1 MIFKNRDKESVNW
14 LVSNGKK
21 MIFHTII
28 LTVATM
34 LNACMGVVFAL
45 FSRDLIN
52 TATAKDWNG
61 LVFSFVKICVLVF
74 VFLALRVITSFLRE
88 YISARLEITY
98 KNVLFEKIMKK
109 DYSLISCYHSGDLMN
124 RLTTDVGVMAAEAMS
139 FLPSIGA
146 LIAQM
151 ISALIVIFAIDSFF
165 ALVFVVAGVFVFLFS
180 RVFKKY
186 SKKLYKQLQETDGK
200 TRSFLQESI
209 ENMLVIKAF
218 SEEKQVSDKALE
230 LQENNYKIRVK
241 RRRLGIITSTG
252 MSFVMEAGFIYALT
266 WGAVGIFN
274 GMDFGT
280 VTAITQ
286 LVSQV
291 QAPFSGLSAI
301 LSRWFNLTAATER
314 VIDICNLADENPDG
328 SQLSEKETERIY
340 KNLKSICFENISF
353 KYDRNSVL
361 ENASLQIEK
370 GDFVCIMGISGIG
383 KSTLIKLLLGV
394 YKCESGD
401 ILLKLENEKKLYA
414 DCHTRPLFS
423 YVPQGN
429 MLLSGTIKENIS
441 FMRENVSDD
450 DIERAIHLSCC
461 DEFISEFPQGL
472 DTLIGEKGMGL
483 SEGQT
488 QRIAIARALVTKAP
502 VILLDEAT
510 SALDEET
517 ELKLLNNLKQLNNM
531 TCIIISHKK
540 AALNICNRHIAIANK
555 KIVETNIPKH

>member
-1 MIFKNRDKESVNW
+1 MIFKSRDKESVKW
-14 LVSNGKK
+14 LVSNGRK
-21 MIFHTII
+21 MIFPTVI
-28 LTVATM
+28 LTIATM
-34 LNACMGVVFAL
+34 INACTGVIFAL

-52 TATAKDWNG
+52 TAVAKNWDG
-61 LVFSFVKICVLVF
+61 LVFSFVKICVLV
-74 VFLALRVITSFLRE
+74 VAFLALRVITSFLRE

-98 KNVLFEKIMKK
+98 KNTLFEKIMKK

-124 RLTTDVGVMAAEAMS
+124 RLTTDVTVMAAEAMS
-139 FLPSIGA
+139 FFPSVGA
-146 LIAQM
+146 LVAQM
-151 ISALIVIFAIDSFF
+151 ISALIVIFAIDAFF
-165 ALVFVVAGVFVFLFS
+165 ALVFVIAGLFVFLFS

-186 SKKLYKQLQETDGK
+186 SKKLYKQLQDTDGK

-218 SEEKQVSDKALE
+218 SEEKQISEKALE

-241 RRRLGIITSTG
+241 RRRLGIVTSTG

-301 LSRWFNLTAATER
+301 LSKWFNLTAATER
-314 VIDICNLADENPDG
+314 VMDICNLADENPEG
-328 SQLSEKETERIY
+328 RQLSDEETDSVY
-340 KNLKSICFENISF
+340 KSLKSISFDNIYF
-353 KYDRNSVL
+353 RYDRNSVL
-361 ENASLQIEK
+361 EDASLKIDK

-383 KSTLIKLLLGV
+383 KSTLMKLLLGV
-394 YKCESGD
+394 YKCERGNIS
-401 ILLKLENEKKLYA
+401 LNLENEKKLEA
-414 DCHTRPLFS
+414 DCYTRPLFS

-429 MLLSGTIKENIS
+429 MLLSGTIRENIS
-441 FMRENVSDD
+441 FMRENVTDD
-450 DIERAIHLSCC
+450 DINKAILLSCC
-461 DEFISEFPQGL
+461 DEFINEFPQGL

-510 SALDEET
+510 SALDEKT

-540 AALNICNRHIAIANK
+540 AALNICNRHIAIVDK
-555 KIVETNIPKH
+555 KIVEINTPKH